1 MLPQLF
7 VLLLLGGGPGLLL
20 LCDALRSSTPEMGCA
35 EFTPPGSPF
44 KYRYCHQ
51 HKIEQFINN
60 RPTEAISLG
69 KYEAKQST
77 TNEHVFTL
85 GDVCAESKART
96 NKPRQ
101 TVVTLSSSK
110 QCCLEEASG
119 VYVLGVQ
126 EVLLCEYRMDVCVP
140 NSSQCRHQTP
150 EEQQTKFVLPRQ
162 EREGILDQIRAVF
175 YHGYNA
181 YWEHA
186 FPEDELQPLTCRGV
200 ESDLTPGKLLTLID
214 AMDTLVVLG
223 NLTEFHRVV
232 HVVSQYEHTLFNV
245 DKTVSVFETT
255 IRILGGL
262 LSAHLICEDDELGA
276 RPPAYN
282 GSLLRMAVDLGNRLL
297 PAFESPTRIPFGTV
311 DLLRG
316 VPVGETSEACTAAAG
331 SLSLEFG
338 LLSTLTGDAKYF
350 VASRNALK
358 AIFDLRSPQ
367 FNLLG
372 RHLDIKSGQW
382 TEPVAGIG
390 SNIDSIYEYYLKQ
403 YVLFGDDESLEWF
416 NTLYEGAVRHLRVP
430 AGNRFYHEADMR
442 SGKVTRR
449 QASALQA
456 FWPGLQVLAGDV
468 AAATKT
474 LNGFMAIASEFAFL
488 PEDFDVVRWAPVTT
502 GNSPS
507 YLLRPELIESLF
519 YVHQA
524 TGDESWLL
532 AGRQVVNSVIQH
544 CYVPKCGFAS
554 IRDVTSPSKHKIDSM
569 PSFFLSEWVKYA
581 YLLFDTTD
589 NPFNRGNWVF
599 TTEAHPFRVT
609 KATQETFLFRGRKPP
624 PPPPPPPPAL
634 EDIPSLDHPGVCVEF
649 DSTSE
654 AYYMAHP
661 DTQSQSFRPFVLVDA
676 LPLQVPALR
685 TTGLSIAQEQKH
697 SGVLEGVG
705 PFDILS
711 TYNSFKVARTDATGD
726 AVLLSNIDSSTA
738 MITFGEEL
746 ARPVFLQLSAGEGM
760 EFAKQCQVS
769 IAYPNVCGWGP
780 LADATPAQK
789 RPCSISEGFGDPK
802 WFEFHQDAGTL
813 PVFSYPSLCTEH
825 ELGLHPLPAAG
836 QKFFAHALRGGCGFE
851 DKALMAR
858 KLGAFALVVSLLDK
872 ADEFFVMTASTAGRA
887 AAAGG
892 PAVPTFLFHGD
903 LDVNLT
909 GKRLRVDL
917 LRDTRA
923 SCSLGKVSVHAF
935 PDWRAMFNL
944 EREDGMFKI
953 HLQRA

>member
-1 MLPQLF
+1 MLPQLL
-7 VLLLLGGGPGLLL
+7 LLLLGGGLGL
-20 LCDALRSSTPEMGCA
+20 LCDALRSSTPEVGCT

-60 RPTEAISLG
+60 NPTKAISLG
-69 KYEAKQST
+69 RYEAKLST
-77 TNEHVFTL
+77 TNEHVFTH
-85 GDVCAESKART
+85 GDLCVGSKT
-96 NKPRQ
+96 HINKPRQ
-101 TVVTLSSSK
+101 TVVMLSSSK
-110 QCCLEEASG
+110 QCCLEEALG
-119 VYVLGVQ
+119 VRVLGVQ

-150 EEQQTKFVLPRQ
+150 EEQQTKFVLPKQ

-200 ESDLTPGKLLTLID
+200 ESDLTPGKMLTLID

-223 NLTEFHRVV
+223 NITEFHRVV
-232 HVVSQYEHTLFNV
+232 HIISQQEHTLFKV
-245 DKTVSVFETT
+245 DKTISVFETT

-262 LSAHLICEDDELGA
+262 ISAHLICEDEELGA
-276 RPPAYN
+276 RPSAYN

-297 PAFESPTRIPFGTV
+297 PAFDSPTKIPFGTV

-316 VPVGETSEACTAAAG
+316 VPIGETSEACTAAAG

-338 LLSTLTGDAKYF
+338 LLSTLTGDSKYF
-350 VASRNALK
+350 LASRNALK
-358 AIFDLRSPQ
+358 AIFELRSPQ
-367 FNLLG
+367 LNLLG

-382 TEPVAGIG
+382 TEPIAGIG

-403 YVLFGDDESLEWF
+403 YILFGDDESLEWF
-416 NTLYEGAVRHLRVP
+416 NILYEGAVRHLRVP
-430 AGNRFYHEADMR
+430 VGNRFYHEVDMR

-449 QASALQA
+449 LASALQA
-456 FWPGLQVLAGDV
+456 FWSGMQVLAGDV
-468 AAATKT
+468 TAATKT
-474 LNGFMAIASEFAFL
+474 LNGFMAIANEFVFL
-488 PEDFDVVRWAPVTT
+488 PEDFDVVRWTPITT

-519 YVHQA
+519 YVYQA

-532 AGRQVVNSVIQH
+532 AGKQVVNSVIQH
-544 CYVPKCGFAS
+544 CYVPQCGFAS
-554 IRDVTSPSKHKIDSM
+554 IRDVTSPNKHKIDSM

-581 YLLFDTTD
+581 YLLFDTTE

-609 KATQETFLFRGRKPP
+609 KATQDTFTFITTKQPQP
-624 PPPPPPPPAL
+624 HEAAQVD
-634 EDIPSLDHPGVCVEF
+634 DIPSLDNPGMCIEF
-649 DSTSE
+649 DSTNE

-676 LPLQVPALR
+676 PSQQQVPIAN
-685 TTGLSIAQEQKH
+685 TMGLSVAQEQKH
-697 SGVLEGVG
+697 SGILEGVG
-705 PFDILS
+705 PFDIFS
-711 TYNSFKVARTDATGD
+711 TYNSFKVTRTDSTKD
-726 AVLLSNIDSSTA
+726 TVLLSNIDSSTA
-738 MITFGEEL
+738 MITFGKKL
-746 ARPVFLQLSAGEGM
+746 TKPVFLRLSAGEGI
-760 EFAKQCQVS
+760 EFAKQCEIS
-769 IAYPNVCGWGP
+769 IAHSNVCGWGP
-780 LADATPAQK
+780 MIDFMPAQK
-789 RPCSISEGFGDPK
+789 LPCSISEGFGDPK
-802 WFEFHQDAGTL
+802 WFEFHQDVGML
-813 PVFSYPSLCTEH
+813 PVFSYPSLCNEH
-825 ELGLHPLPAAG
+825 ELMLHKIPTLGSG
-836 QKFFAHALRGGCGFE
+836 QKFFVHALRGGCGFE

-872 ADEFFVMTASTAGRA
+872 ADEFFVMTASSSATA
-887 AAAGG
+887 AAARLI
-892 PAVPTFLFHGD
+892 PAVPTFLFHGE
-903 LDVNLT
+903 LNTNLT
-909 GKRLRVDL
+909 GKQLRVDL
-917 LRDTRA
+917 FRDTRA
-923 SCSLGKVSVHAF
+923 SCSLGKVNVHAF
-935 PDWRAMFNL
+935 PDWMATFNL